1 MTKTIKKSRYK
12 IWYNLRTETLT
23 YTVMKTKKEL
33 EQYIYT
39 LKLYKK
45 AKNIDVELL
54 KEEST
59 ELTLW

>member
-1 MTKTIKKSRYK
+1 MTKQIKKRRYK
-12 IWYNLRTETLT
+12 IWYNLETETLT
-23 YTVMKTKKEL
+23 YTVMKTEKEL